1 MDHLTA
7 PPRVPAPWTLRG
19 DAHVLLTRAPRTP
32 GARLGGGVR
41 VNAGGLGV
49 LAFIRYAESNV
60 GPYDELLWLAPWALR
75 VGRARLHT
83 VTRIYVS
90 SEASLHN
97 GRREWGF
104 PKELARFEVD
114 AARGTQRVR
123 VTGTAGP
130 IAAFEIAT
138 GRRSMAVD
146 ASLLPG
152 ALLEVGQVLDG
163 RLFRVRPRVRGRL
176 HGARCSRLS
185 SSAELGE
192 LTCLGRLSAVSLL
205 DFTLVFPRAE
215 VSELEPGRHGGA

>member
-1 MDHLTA
+1 MEDLLT
-7 PPRVPAPWTLRG
+7 PPDVPAPWTLRG
-19 DAHVLLTRAPRTP
+19 DAHVVLARSPRRPSAELGAGVSMRP
-32 GARLGGGVR
+32 GRIGA
-41 VNAGGLGV
+41 

-114 AARGTQRVR
+114 AGAGTQHVR
-123 VTGTAGP
+123 VTSAAGTV
-130 IAAFEIAT
+130 AAFELET
-138 GRRSMAVD
+138 GRRSIAVD
-146 ASLLPG
+146 ASVLPG
-152 ALLEVGQVLDG
+152 ALLELGQVLDG
-163 RLFRVRPRVRGRL
+163 RLYRVRPGVRGRL
-176 HGARCSRLS
+176 QGARCSRLS
-185 SSAELGE
+185 SSAPLGE
-192 LTCLGRLSAVSLL
+192 LSCVSRLSAVSLL

-215 VSELEPGRHGGA
+215 VTQVEGR